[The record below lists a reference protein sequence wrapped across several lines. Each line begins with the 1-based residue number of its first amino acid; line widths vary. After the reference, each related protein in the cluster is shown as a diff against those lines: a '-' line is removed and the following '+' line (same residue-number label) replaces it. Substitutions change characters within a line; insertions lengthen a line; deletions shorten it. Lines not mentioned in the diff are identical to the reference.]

1 MQLLDQFLLAQT
13 QWLLGI
19 PAFAAGLPKGPNG
32 ALVPDRPKRL
42 PLLKASP
49 ARTRNDAVAPIA
61 DVACEGLSLWRCGAG
76 PSAYQLTK
84 R

>member
-13 QWLLGI
+13 QWRLGI

-42 PLLKASP
+42 PLLG
-49 ARTRNDAVAPIA
+49 RNDAVRSAPLLEHSIVPQA
-61 DVACEGLSLWRCGAG
+61 QRSVRINVFEHTNR
-76 PSAYQLTK
+76 
-84 R
+84 

>member
-1 MQLLDQFLLAQT
+1 MQLLDQFLLLAQT
-13 QWLLGI
+13 QWRLGV

-42 PLLKASP
+42 PLLG
-49 ARTRNDAVAPIA
+49 RNDAVRSAPVLGRSI
-61 DVACEGLSLWRCGAG
+61 VPQAG
-76 PSAYQLTK
+76 SSVLTSWFELTK